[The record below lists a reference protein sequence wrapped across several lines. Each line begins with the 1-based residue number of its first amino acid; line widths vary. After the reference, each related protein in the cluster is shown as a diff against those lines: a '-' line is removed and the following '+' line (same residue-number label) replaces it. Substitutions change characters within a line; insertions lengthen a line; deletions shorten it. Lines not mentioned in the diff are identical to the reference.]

1 MQIAVQ
7 NVRHVL
13 FSLHGVSAI
22 LNYCIQ
28 QREQCKSELSL
39 TSAIASY
46 HFNTSDQF
54 QINLKEMQGMKF
66 FF

>member
-13 FSLHGVSAI
+13 FSLHGVSAT

-28 QREQCKSELSL
+28 QREQCKSEPSL
-39 TSAIASY
+39 ASASILP
-46 HFNTSDQF
+46 F
-54 QINLKEMQGMKF
+54 
-66 FF
+66 